1 MVVKTSVAMMPYNT
15 RRKLLSLP
23 SLGIHLPVTHASRNS
38 AQTSPPSVAVTAAS
52 METPTKR
59 IKRSHNQSL
68 PPTVYHS
75 KRVPI
80 RYENTPPPSP
90 TAETDERSDNWFKPV
105 SIDLEGIKDEIV
117 EAVIL
122 QLQKTGNR
130 PHLVKELA
138 AILRC
143 HVKIVEQ
150 SANPS
155 AIISSRLSAFIKRP
169 WSPSSPCPISKVLET
184 IHPRRTH
191 YYLTNSPPHRP
202 LLDSSDRESADTAA
216 AAAARAIISPSISSA
231 ASRFDE
237 AESDRR
243 RELSPSPEIDLF
255 PPECDDDTQDYQ
267 ARPSVSRFPCQI
279 KQMPLTPRSTSPPL
293 EKEEKEFT
301 QAARGMQKRKISD
314 VISDGIL
321 SDTEDYTA
329 RNLDCE
335 LLFEKQSHHL
345 SSLAFLS
352 SPNINSS
359 GTSRRINDDSNITWF
374 QPDADALWDMRCPEL
389 VELEE
394 LDGMFDDL

>member
-23 SLGIHLPVTHASRNS
+23 SLGIHLPVTHASRVI
-38 AQTSPPSVAVTAAS
+38 AQTSPPSAAVTATS
-52 METPTKR
+52 METPSKK
-59 IKRSHNQSL
+59 IKRSHNQSIPL
-68 PPTVYHS
+68 TAHQSRRAPT
-75 KRVPI
+75 K
-80 RYENTPPPSP
+80 YENTPPPSP
-90 TAETDERSDNWFKPV
+90 TAETGERSDNWFKPS
-105 SIDLEGIKDEIV
+105 SIDVKGIKDEIV

-130 PHLVKELA
+130 PHLVKELS

-143 HVKIVEQ
+143 NLKIVEQ

-191 YYLTNSPPHRP
+191 YYLTNHPNRP
-202 LLDSSDRESADTAA
+202 ILDSSDRES
-216 AAAARAIISPSISSA
+216 AARAIISPSISSA

-237 AESDRR
+237 IESDRR

-255 PPECDDDTQDYQ
+255 PPEYDENQDYQ
-267 ARPSVSRFPCQI
+267 ARPPVSIFPCQI
-279 KQMPLTPRSTSPPL
+279 KQMPRTPRSTSPPL
-293 EKEEKEFT
+293 ERDEKEFT
-301 QAARGMQKRKISD
+301 QAARGMQKRKFAD
-314 VISDGIL
+314 VISNGIL
-321 SDTEDYTA
+321 SDIEDYTA
-329 RNLDCE
+329 RNLDCD
-335 LLFEKQSHHL
+335 LFSEKQSIHP

-352 SPNINSS
+352 SPDLKCGNF
-359 GTSRRINDDSNITWF
+359 RRNEEESNITWF
-374 QPDADALWDMRCPEL
+374 QPDAESLWDMRCPEL

-394 LDGMFDDL
+394 LDV